1 MPIQSKDINA
11 LLRLI
16 DDPDSEVY
24 DTVAS
29 TLLNYGR
36 DIIPSLEQLWEVT
49 EDEGVQERIELLIH
63 RVHFNDLQHDLLEWS
78 NAKHPE
84 LLRGAILV
92 AKFQFPDLNVPAI
105 LSQFDHIRRNVWLE
119 LNNYLTPVEQVNVFN
134 SILYSFYK
142 LQGHELTERDPKYF
156 FINQVLESR
165 QGNSYTIGIIYLALA
180 EILDIPIFAV
190 DVPRQFIFAYID
202 TLYNIFD
209 PAYTGASQVQFYVD
223 PISGMIY
230 TQQDVDNYLRKIKAD
245 NMGNI
250 RSPMLNRQIIYKMME
265 ELCLCY
271 RYRHEEQKADELQ
284 QLMKLLR
291 ESPASDEEE

>member
-16 DDPDSEVY
+16 DDPDNEVY

-36 DIIPSLEQLWEVT
+36 EIIPSLEQLWEVT

-78 NAKHPE
+78 NTKHPE

-165 QGNSYTIGIIYLALA
+165 QGNSYTIGVIYLALA

-202 TLYNIFD
+202 TMYNLFD
-209 PAYTGASQVQFYVD
+209 PAYTGSSQVQFYVD

-230 TQQDVDNYLRKIKAD
+230 TQQDVDNYLHKIKAE
-245 NMGNI
+245 NMGSM
-250 RSPMLNRQIIYKMME
+250 RPPMLNRQIIYKMME

-271 RYRHEEQKADELQ
+271 RYRREEQKADELQ

-291 ESPASDEEE
+291 EQPASEEEE

>member
-16 DDPDSEVY
+16 DDPDNEVY

-36 DIIPSLEQLWEVT
+36 EIIPSLEQLWEVT

-156 FINQVLESR
+156 FINQVLENR
-165 QGNSYTIGIIYLALA
+165 QGNSYTIGVIYLALA

-202 TLYNIFD
+202 TMYNLFD
-209 PAYTGASQVQFYVD
+209 PAYTGSSQVQFYVD

-230 TQQDVDNYLRKIKAD
+230 TQQDVDNYLLKIKAE
-245 NMGNI
+245 NMGSI
-250 RSPMLNRQIIYKMME
+250 RSPMQNRQIIYKMME

-271 RYRHEEQKADELQ
+271 RYRREEQKADELQ
-284 QLMKLLR
+284 QLMKLLVQP
-291 ESPASDEEE
+291 PASEEEK

>member
-1 MPIQSKDINA
+1 MPIPSKDINA

-16 DDPDSEVY
+16 DDPDNEVY

-36 DIIPSLEQLWEVT
+36 EIIPSLEQLWEVT

-165 QGNSYTIGIIYLALA
+165 QGNSYTIGVIYLALA

-202 TLYNIFD
+202 TMYNLFD
-209 PAYTGASQVQFYVD
+209 PAYTGSSQVQFYVD

-230 TQQDVDNYLRKIKAD
+230 TQQDVDNYLHKIKAE
-245 NMGNI
+245 NMGSM
-250 RSPMLNRQIIYKMME
+250 RPPMLNRQIIYKMME

-271 RYRHEEQKADELQ
+271 RYRREEQKADELQ
-284 QLMKLLR
+284 QLMKLLADPP
-291 ESPASDEEE
+291 ESEEE

>member
-16 DDPDSEVY
+16 DDPDNEVY

-36 DIIPSLEQLWEVT
+36 EIIPSLEQLWEVT

-156 FINQVLESR
+156 FINQVLENR
-165 QGNSYTIGIIYLALA
+165 QGNSYTIGVIYLALA

-202 TLYNIFD
+202 TMYNLFD
-209 PAYTGASQVQFYVD
+209 PAYTGSSQVQFYVD

-230 TQQDVDNYLRKIKAD
+230 TQQDVDNYLHKIKAE
-245 NMGNI
+245 NMGSI
-250 RSPMLNRQIIYKMME
+250 RSPMQNRQIIYKMME

-271 RYRHEEQKADELQ
+271 RYRREEQKADELQ
-284 QLMKLLR
+284 QLMKLLVQP
-291 ESPASDEEE
+291 PASEEEK